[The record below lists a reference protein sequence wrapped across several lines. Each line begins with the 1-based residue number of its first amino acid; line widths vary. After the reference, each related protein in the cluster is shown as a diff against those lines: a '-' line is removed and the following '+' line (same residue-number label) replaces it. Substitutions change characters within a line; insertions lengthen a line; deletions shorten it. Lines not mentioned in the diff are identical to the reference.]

1 MLIGLAVATAVWP
14 VALLVAIV
22 VVAARERRGRDAGLA
37 ALAAAATWTLVQLPA
52 LGLGVDGWWHT
63 VAPRL
68 GQPPG
73 YGSLW
78 GLAAD
83 GGNAADADLL
93 KAVVLVA
100 AFGVA
105 AAVALAV
112 WSAPRVPRVAQVT
125 LLVLV
130 GWLVVWPVYSPQQ
143 VLWLLP
149 FAVLARPRWRDL
161 LIWQAGEVVYYLA
174 IWTHLSGA
182 TLDNG
187 AVDKVYGLA
196 IVLRLAA
203 EIYLAAVVL
212 GDLREPERDPVRAPD
227 VGQRAGSTPP
237 DA

>member
-1 MLIGLAVATAVWP
+1 
-14 VALLVAIV
+14 
-22 VVAARERRGRDAGLA
+22 VVAARQGRGRDAGLV

-68 GQPPG
+68 GQPAG

-83 GGNAADADLL
+83 GGNAAEPALIT
-93 KAVVLVA
+93 AVVVVA
-100 AFGVA
+100 AVGVA
-105 AAVALAV
+105 AAVALAA
-112 WSAPRVPRVAQVT
+112 WSAPRGARVAQVT
-125 LLVLV
+125 VLLLV
-130 GWLVVWPVYSPQQ
+130 GWLVIWPVYSPQQ

-187 AVDKVYGLA
+187 AVDKVYGFA

-203 EIYLAAVVL
+203 EIYLAVVVL
-212 GDLREPERDPVRAPD
+212 RDLREPAHDPVRAAE
-227 VGQRAGSTPP
+227 VRQRAGSTPRQ
-237 DA
+237 A